1 MIFGGLFESN
11 KTKAIKAQ
19 TAAIKENTEAI
30 KKNINAQKEGINSK
44 ESTNI
49 ISNVK
54 NLIEQQKSLTVANGN
69 QLTSWKNLKIGISSS
84 VKAIGSFIATN
95 PVTAILGI
103 IGVIATLADVYDRLT
118 VTVEETR
125 EKSEELITEYESALK
140 EANNNAKTVEDL
152 SGRYQELSKGVND
165 LGQNVSLT
173 TEEYEEYNSIVNQIA
188 EMFPNLISGYT
199 EEGNAI
205 LNLKGNIEGL
215 RDAYKEAQREA
226 YNLLIAS
233 GKDSNGND
241 IIENFSNQ
249 MFGKETFLNAR
260 PGTSVIGKSGTIDI
274 LEEVLGMTDVSDVQE
289 YFEDLR
295 KTINIGS
302 EDLKNALRSSGIND
316 LIYTRKYENVTN
328 EDFLN
333 IKEKIQ
339 AVIQSYELE
348 LESALGKVESIANA
362 YLNTNEQYQN
372 LDEET
377 QNAAS
382 ILVNNLN
389 ESIASE
395 FEDTV
400 DVGAYVS
407 KILELIK
414 TNNDFSDALS
424 GLFTLDEELSPTEA
438 KGQLDSYFQT
448 LSYYLG
454 EDKEELKIRLGFE
467 NVDELA
473 VRYEN
478 LVSQFSDINLD
489 QYFKEHSINTS
500 QELDYWLE
508 ITSGAKSAA
517 EAVKMYENA
526 KKDVLSNSTAT
537 ISDSVSQ
544 IAKQLQPQF
553 EQLAEA
559 YQNIFTDEGFTL
571 ENVDNN
577 MLEGLRSAFA
587 DIEKDLGVDFDTT
600 ELNGFFNVL
609 TNGASTAEEVQQAF
623 NDLAT
628 SYLYSTDT
636 LENLNDETASAIEQQ
651 LEEMGVTNAND
662 VVTAALTYKKQ
673 ELAVANMY
681 AAETGEALA
690 NASAAEIAAF
700 AAEQVELG
708 NLSQEMALL
717 LWQKI
722 SVNMTSINTAA
733 DIDNLYKL
741 AQAAGATAETL
752 NILSVAKSR
761 FTTNSSGSTFV
772 DSHRAQKD
780 IALGI
785 KDSPELDY
793 QYEPVKI
800 NFDGNSIKDAEKAGK
815 EAADKYLEAFE
826 KEYENLNDLLD
837 HGKIS
842 EKEYLDQLRKLYQ
855 RYFKD
860 KEKYLKEY
868 AKYEDEYLRGM
879 KSLYE
884 DAFSYIGDILDDQI
898 DAYGDQKDAAVDS
911 LEAQRDAAIEAYE
924 AQKEAI
930 EEQIE
935 AAERQKEELQDQID
949 AKQDEIDAINEA
961 ADARQREIDMQK
973 AQYELQRMMSQR
985 TQFIY
990 KDGQMVYQAD
1000 TSGIRDAQEE
1010 IADLE
1015 REQQIADIEKEIDLL
1030 EKQQDEI
1037 DDYID
1042 QLQARQDEIDE
1053 LIDSTNE
1060 YYDELIAQTENYWD
1074 GLIQGLEDYKSRWDE
1089 LADLEEQA
1097 KMQMVLE
1104 QLGVSTEEILSM
1116 SDSAFQ
1122 NFKNNYL
1129 AILSDIYAGN
1139 DQMLASIGNMA
1150 NVDMSGITGYLEQ
1163 TQAYIDS
1170 LNQIDLTTANEAIAA
1185 TGDAFKQTAE
1195 SVGLA
1200 TNAIVGGGAETEE
1213 SGGGEGESQ
1222 SSEGSGGGG
1231 VSFKQAID
1239 EGTADGVE
1247 KIGEISNAFAGDED
1261 GENGTSV
1268 TGSIDKVITKV
1279 GTPGGEEGGSGGEGE
1294 GEDSLTGALQE
1305 HIEYAT
1311 GEEGIPA
1318 EQLKF
1323 EELKEVVDGLKESLE
1338 EIQTIL
1344 EELSSNTYEI
1354 KVDVQGGGGLLSLP
1368 GHAKG
1373 VKKLKEDEL
1382 AWTQEKGS
1390 EIIVSPTRQA
1400 ILTPLEKGDS
1410 VINDKLTENL
1420 FKWGEI
1426 DPNKFMPK
1434 QNYSVD
1440 LKNIPINVKTETS
1453 KVPSVSIENV
1463 NFTCPG
1469 VTGEQVMRQIEGS
1482 FKGLFLNAYQQAFT
1496 KK

>member
-1 MIFGGLFESN
+1 MIFSGLFESN

-19 TAAIKENTEAI
+19 TAAIKENTEALL
-30 KKNINAQKEGINSK
+30 KNDLANQKVSK
-44 ESTNI
+44 SSAFMQRTLSTL
-49 ISNVK
+49 K
-54 NLIEQQKSLTVANGN
+54 
-69 QLTSWKNLKIGISSS
+69 KIGIAS
-84 VKAIGSFIATN
+84 VI
-95 PVTAILGI
+95 TAITYGI
-103 IGVIATLADVYDRLT
+103 YQLATAQSDFNEKASSISANLNEDSNSISNYKTQIEDLYKIINSST
-118 VTVEETR
+118 SSIEETTSAR
-125 EKSEELITEYESALK
+125 EELMSIQDQL
-140 EANNNAKTVEDL
+140 VEKF
-152 SGRYQELSKGVND
+152 G
-165 LGQNVSLT
+165 
-173 TEEYEEYNSIVNQIA
+173 
-188 EMFPNLISGYT
+188 
-199 EEGNAI
+199 
-205 LNLKGNIEGL
+205 IE
-215 RDAYKEAQREA
+215 
-226 YNLLIAS
+226 
-233 GKDSNGND
+233 KD
-241 IIENFSNQ
+241 
-249 MFGKETFLNAR
+249 
-260 PGTSVIGKSGTIDI
+260 
-274 LEEVLGMTDVSDVQE
+274 
-289 YFEDLR
+289 
-295 KTINIGS
+295 TINIVTEAIKGQVSALDELQRKQYYQAKNEYNTRNVGQQISDFISYGS
-302 EDLKNALRSSGIND
+302 LDNDKISSNMDKMIRDMESSFVKISTTGNQELDKLISESLDLNILSDMYGDGKYFSIYGSMTEIQEKLTEIQNLASGIELSTEFEND
-316 LIYTRKYENVTN
+316 FTN
-328 EDFLN
+328 AYNDVSNFLDINKALYDQYILFEKILNNEPNNNYDEYFNELDN
-333 IKEKIQ
+333 IKEKYDEAFKNEEVDNIDKFSNDY
-339 AVIQSYELE
+339 AETLNKVI
-348 LESALGKVESIANA
+348 
-362 YLNTNEQYQN
+362 NEAT
-372 LDEET
+372 E
-377 QNAAS
+377 
-382 ILVNNLN
+382 
-389 ESIASE
+389 
-395 FEDTV
+395 
-400 DVGAYVS
+400 
-407 KILELIK
+407 
-414 TNNDFSDALS
+414 NNDFGVAEYFKNLYPELKEEVSKWTFEANFNTNTDGLKDQINNAISKLKNGSSDVLVSEDILNGNYYALNEEQKKGWTELNNLANEY
-424 GLFTLDEELSPTEA
+424 GLTIENLIALLEQLGIINSERYQMLVDKYGLNNVKGLSSEDLSAAYKVDNDTITSWEELRKAIIATKNIALTSSPD
-438 KGQLDSYFQT
+438 L
-448 LSYYLG
+448 
-454 EDKEELKIRLGFE
+454 
-467 NVDELA
+467 
-473 VRYEN
+473 
-478 LVSQFSDINLD
+478 
-489 QYFKEHSINTS
+489 
-500 QELDYWLE
+500 
-508 ITSGAKSAA
+508 
-517 EAVKMYENA
+517 
-526 KKDVLSNSTAT
+526 T

-544 IAKQLQPQF
+544 IAQQLRPQF
-553 EQLAEA
+553 DELAEM
-559 YQNIFTDEGFTL
+559 YQNIFTNEGFTL
-571 ENVDNN
+571 EDVDNS
-577 MLEGLRSAFA
+577 MLEGLLTTLSEIESEIGVTFDRS
-587 DIEKDLGVDFDTT
+587 K
-600 ELNGFFNVL
+600 LNSFFSAL
-609 TNGASTAEEVQQAF
+609 SSGEATAEQVQQGF
-623 NDLAT
+623 NDIAT
-628 SYLYSTDT
+628 SILYSTDV
-636 LENLNDETASAIEQQ
+636 LNNLNNTTAESVEMQ
-651 LEEMGVTNAND
+651 LKQMGITNSEELVTEAL
-662 VVTAALTYKKQ
+662 AAKNE
-673 ELAVANMY
+673 ELAVSKIY
-681 AAETGEALA
+681 LAETGENLANVADDEAAAFIIEQIEAGNCGEALA
-690 NASAAEIAAF
+690 ILQLKKMLVN
-700 AAEQVELG
+700 G
-708 NLSQEMALL
+708 TLL
-717 LWQKI
+717 D
-722 SVNMTSINTAA
+722 TTA
-733 DIDNLYKL
+733 DIDNVLAL
-741 AQAAGATAETL
+741 AQAAGLTSDALTKLASVKSFWDTAMKSGDARAVSEA
-752 NILSVAKSR
+752 NRAMREISAQVQEDVAN
-761 FTTNSSGSTFV
+761 FT
-772 DSHRAQKD
+772 
-780 IALGI
+780 
-785 KDSPELDY
+785 
-793 QYEPVKI
+793 PVPVE
-800 NFDGNSIKDAEKAGK
+800 FDGNTASSAKDAEKAGK

-949 AKQDEIDAINEA
+949 TKQDEIDAINEA

-990 KDGQMVYQAD
+990 KDGQMVYEAD
-1000 TSGIRDAQEE
+1000 TSGIRDAKEE
-1010 IADLE
+1010 VADLE

-1222 SSEGSGGGG
+1222 SSENSGGG

-1373 VKKLKEDEL
+1373 AKKLKEDEL

-1463 NFTCPG
+1463 SFTCPG